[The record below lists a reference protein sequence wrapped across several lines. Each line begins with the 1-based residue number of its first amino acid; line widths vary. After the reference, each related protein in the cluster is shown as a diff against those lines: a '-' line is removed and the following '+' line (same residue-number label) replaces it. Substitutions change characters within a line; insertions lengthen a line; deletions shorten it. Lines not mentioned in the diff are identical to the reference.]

1 MDESRRRFR
10 SARIVRDALKEREN
24 RQWLVVLLLV
34 VLAFMVTTQL
44 ALREL
49 RAASTSRAPAP
60 QAAQPIPTAS
70 EQASP
75 VPTSTSAATEAA
87 PALSEPRLPAPS
99 TPGMALHTVL
109 EEDFTNNQRRWPNN
123 PLATAWITDG
133 VYHLY
138 ARQPGQFVAIGAP
151 LTDSLRDIVVTATF
165 RKAGGPLGGGYGV
178 IVRDQGPGP
187 RDGVN
192 QGGRYYV
199 LAAGDRGEVGIW
211 RREEDH
217 WVDLV
222 PWTPSGAVRGCGAT
236 NQLTARVLG
245 SRLTLLVN
253 GVEVASVLDETLR
266 EGAVGVFV
274 GGDLN
279 EVLLERLLVQIP
291 G

>member
-1 MDESRRRFR
+1 
-10 SARIVRDALKEREN
+10 
-24 RQWLVVLLLV
+24 
-34 VLAFMVTTQL
+34 
-44 ALREL
+44 
-49 RAASTSRAPAP
+49 
-60 QAAQPIPTAS
+60 
-70 EQASP
+70 
-75 VPTSTSAATEAA
+75 
-87 PALSEPRLPAPS
+87 
-99 TPGMALHTVL
+99 MALHTVL

-199 LAAGDRGEVGIW
+199 LEARDRGEVGIW

-217 WVDLV
+217 WVDLL
-222 PWTPSGAVRGCGAT
+222 PWTPSEVVRPGGAA
-236 NQLTARVLG
+236 NE
-245 SRLTLLVN
+245 LLVQAVGSQLIFWVN
-253 GVEVASVLDETLR
+253 GTEVAKVEDSVLP
-266 EGAVGVFV
+266 EGGVGIFV
-274 GGDLN
+274 GGDFN
-279 EVLLERLLVQIP
+279 EVLLERFIVQVP